1 VFAINAERPLSTG
14 TRDVKTFRGFIFGAA
29 VVLFCIAGAQ
39 AQPYPNHVIRIVVPF
54 PAGGLNDNVAR
65 IVQPFLQE
73 ELGQSVIIENRSGAS
88 GIVGTDIVTKSAPDG
103 YTVAVVASSHT
114 VTPAT
119 NAKLPYDTVHDLAA
133 VGLLMRDPLLFIV
146 GDQVPARTLSEF
158 VALARSQPGKLN
170 YSTPGTASQSHFV
183 TELFDERAGIKMT
196 EIPYRGG
203 APAMLA
209 LLSGEAQFAVLSTQ
223 LSSPQIKAGKIRPL
237 ASGGRVRDG
246 HFPDVPT
253 LAESGFPGLEA
264 LQWVGMLAPA
274 KTPKDVIAKLNGALQ
289 KVLARPDVVER
300 FTAQGVTA
308 ASSSPEEFQTLIETE
323 VKQWTEVAQK
333 SGTSAADK

>member
-1 VFAINAERPLSTG
+1 
-14 TRDVKTFRGFIFGAA
+14 
-29 VVLFCIAGAQ
+29 
-39 AQPYPNHVIRIVVPF
+39 
-54 PAGGLNDNVAR
+54 
-65 IVQPFLQE
+65 
-73 ELGQSVIIENRSGAS
+73 
-88 GIVGTDIVTKSAPDG
+88 
-103 YTVAVVASSHT
+103 

>member
-1 VFAINAERPLSTG
+1 MNAVKRCSFAIGAVILVALS
-14 TRDVKTFRGFIFGAA
+14 VAA
-29 VVLFCIAGAQ
+29 AAQ
-39 AQPYPNHVIRIVVPF
+39 EQPYPSRVIRIVVPF
-54 PAGGLNDNVAR
+54 PPGGLNDNVAR

-73 ELGQSVIIENRSGAS
+73 ELGQPIVIENRSGAS
-88 GIVGTDIVTKSAPDG
+88 GIVGTDYVAKSPPDG
-103 YTVAVVASSHT
+103 YTVAVVASSHS

-119 NAKLPYDTVHDLAA
+119 NTKLPYDTVTDLAA
-133 VGLLMRDPLLFIV
+133 VGLLVRDPFLFIV
-146 GDQVPARTLSEF
+146 GDQVPAKTLAEF
-158 VALARSQPGKLN
+158 VALAKSQPGKLN
-170 YSTPGTASQSHFV
+170 YSTPGTASQSRFV

-223 LSSPQIKAGKIRPL
+223 LSSPQIAGGKVRAL
-237 ASGGRVRDG
+237 ASGGRVRDA
-246 HFPDVPT
+246 HFPNVPT

-274 KTPKDVIAKLNGALQ
+274 KTPRDVIAKLNGALQ
-289 KVLARPDVVER
+289 KILARPDVIEK
-300 FTAQGVTA
+300 FSAQGVTA
-308 ASSSPEEFQTLIETE
+308 ASSTPQEFQTLIETE

-333 SGTSAADK
+333 PSMPPAQ

>member
-1 VFAINAERPLSTG
+1 MTNVNAL
-14 TRDVKTFRGFIFGAA
+14 RGFFFGALA
-29 VVLFCIAGAQ
+29 VLPCIAGAQFAQ
-39 AQPYPNHVIRIVVPF
+39 AQPYPNRVIRIIVPF

-73 ELGQSVIIENRSGAS
+73 ELGQAVIIENRSGAS
-88 GIVGTDIVTKSAPDG
+88 GIVGTDYVAKAAPDG

-119 NAKLPYDTVHDLAA
+119 SAKLPYDTVQDLTA
-133 VGLLMRDPLLFIV
+133 VSLLVRDPFLFII
-146 GDQVPARTLSEF
+146 GDQVPAKTMTEF
-158 VALARSQPGKLN
+158 VALAKSQPGKLN

-183 TELFDERAGIKMT
+183 TEVFEERAGIKMT

-209 LLSGEAQFAVLSTQ
+209 LLSGEVQFSILSTQ
-223 LSSPQIKAGKIRPL
+223 LSAPQIAAGKVRPI
-237 ASGGRVRDG
+237 ASGGRERDT
-246 HFPDVPT
+246 HFPNVPT

-289 KVLARPDVVER
+289 KILARPDVKEK

-308 ASSSPEEFQTLIETE
+308 ASSTPEEFQTLIETE
-323 VKQWTEVAQK
+323 VKEWVGVSQRTGTPPAQ
-333 SGTSAADK
+333 

>member
-1 VFAINAERPLSTG
+1 MSL
-14 TRDVKTFRGFIFGAA
+14 TRRMIFGAA
-29 VVLFCIAGAQ
+29 VLGALLIVSTAQ
-39 AQPYPNHVIRIVVPF
+39 AQPYPNRIIRIVVPF
-54 PAGGLNDNVAR
+54 PPGGLNDNVAR

-73 ELGQSVIIENRSGAS
+73 ELGQAVIIENRSGAS
-88 GIVGTDIVTKSAPDG
+88 GIVGTDFVAKSPPDG
-103 YTVAVVASSHT
+103 YTVAVVASSHS

-119 NAKLPYDTVHDLAA
+119 GVKLPYDTVNDLAA
-133 VGLLMRDPLLFIV
+133 VGLLVRDPLLFIV
-146 GDQVPARTLSEF
+146 GDAVPAKTLAEF
-158 VALARSQPGKLN
+158 VALAKSQPGKLN

-209 LLSGEAQFAVLSTQ
+209 LISGDAQFAVLSTQ
-223 LSSPQIKAGKIRPL
+223 LSSPQVAAGKVRAL
-237 ASGGRVRDG
+237 ASGGRVRDA
-246 HFPDVPT
+246 HFPNVPT
-253 LAESGFPGLEA
+253 LAEAGFPGLEA

-274 KTPKDVIAKLNGALQ
+274 KTPKDIIAKLNAALQ
-289 KVLARPDVVER
+289 KTLARPDVISR

-333 SGTSAADK
+333 SGTPAAGK